1 MREMPEKIS
10 KSISELL
17 DLIIQVFGDRAIKVI
32 LYGSY
37 ARGDYKKY
45 ERCNFCMDHWWKSA
59 RHNLEE
65 TFNEMDNIYNINDMK
80 NGIMTEIFK

>member
-1 MREMPEKIS
+1 MKDVTFVWITDG
-10 KSISELL
+10 K
-17 DLIIQVFGDRAIKVI
+17 G
-32 LYGSY
+32 
-37 ARGDYKKY
+37 
-45 ERCNFCMDHWWKSA
+45 WKSA

>member
-45 ERCNFCMDHWWKSA
+45 ERCNFCMDH
-59 RHNLEE
+59 
-65 TFNEMDNIYNINDMK
+65 
-80 NGIMTEIFK
+80 